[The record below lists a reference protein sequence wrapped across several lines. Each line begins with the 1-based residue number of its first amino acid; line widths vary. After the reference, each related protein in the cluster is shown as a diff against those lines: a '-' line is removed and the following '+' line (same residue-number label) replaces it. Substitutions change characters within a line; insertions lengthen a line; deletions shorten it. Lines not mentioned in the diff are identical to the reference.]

1 MANKISFIDLYSFYN
16 DMDGTLITSMMDGYN
31 ICYSIRMFG
40 APHIKA
46 DSTEYRE
53 RLVSVEQEKA
63 ENARKIINE
72 GIRSGAL
79 SKEGK
84 FRY

>member
-1 MANKISFIDLYSFYN
+1 MANRISFVDLYSFYN
-16 DMDGTLITSMMDGYN
+16 DMDGTLLTSMMDGYS
-31 ICYSIRMFG
+31 ICYSIRAFG
-40 APHIKA
+40 APHINA
-46 DSTEYRE
+46 DSKEYRE

-63 ENARKIINE
+63 ESVRNIINE
-72 GIRSGAL
+72 AIRNGVL

>member
-1 MANKISFIDLYSFYN
+1 MANKISFVDLYSFYN
-16 DMDGTLITSMMDGYN
+16 DMDAALIASMMDGYN
-31 ICYSIRMFG
+31 ICHSIRTFG

-46 DSTEYRE
+46 DSDELRE

-63 ENARKIINE
+63 ESARKIINE
-72 GIRSGAL
+72 GIKSGVL